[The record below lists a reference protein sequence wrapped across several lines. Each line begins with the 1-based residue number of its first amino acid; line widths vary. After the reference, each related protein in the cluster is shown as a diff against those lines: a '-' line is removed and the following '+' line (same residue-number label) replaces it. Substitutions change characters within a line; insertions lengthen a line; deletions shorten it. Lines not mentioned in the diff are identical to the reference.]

1 MKSLSDAIASAH
13 AADFLPARSQA
24 RSGDLGGACELID
37 SLDAGG
43 GVYLALV
50 RTGARIL
57 VVPGQLSDTGFHRAP
72 VSERIL
78 NTASTGNF
86 RIEHINSLSPDL
98 ATDDIVPSEHS
109 LTVDQSND
117 SVIVN
122 NRIMLKWQINAT
134 ASPAP
139 SRLRALNTQS
149 VTPLPLGTIEWID
162 PVSRE
167 VLTLATATEFISDSR
182 DGWEWAVEL
191 VRSYSQG
198 SGADAITPFA
208 EVGRMTGEMHA
219 ALARSKTA
227 DIDTGDTEIVEL
239 DHERIQG
246 FLDSAMDD
254 LATACEIVDGPAGD
268 RLRARQSVIRKRL
281 QTLANVD
288 HTPAIDTHGDFHV
301 GQILQSPDGVYYIV
315 DFDGSPIES
324 PLERLA
330 KQPAARDVASMLA
343 SIDHVARVVNYR
355 TEGLEPQAALIW
367 SAHAQEIFLLE
378 YKDVLRREGLL
389 AILDERLIEPFMLHQ
404 ELREFI
410 YSVRHL
416 PHWRYVPD
424 SVITSMFPAEERNE
438 GDI

>member
-1 MKSLSDAIASAH
+1 MKSLSAAIAVAH
-13 AADFLPARSQA
+13 AADLLPDRSQA
-24 RSGDLGGACELID
+24 RSGDLGETCELID
-37 SLDAGG
+37 SLDAGNG
-43 GVYLALV
+43 AYLALV

-57 VVPGQLSDTGFHRAP
+57 VVPGQLSDAGFHRAP

-78 NTASTGNF
+78 NTPSSGNF
-86 RIEHINSLSPDL
+86 RIEHINSLSTDNIP
-98 ATDDIVPSEHS
+98 ATEHS
-109 LTVDQSND
+109 ITVDQSND

-139 SRLRALNTQS
+139 SRLRALTSQP
-149 VTPLPLGTIEWID
+149 VTPLPIATIEWID
-162 PVSRE
+162 PDNGE
-167 VLTLATATEFISDSR
+167 VLTLATATEFILNSR

-191 VRSYSQG
+191 VRSYAQG
-198 SGADAITPFA
+198 SGVNAITPFA
-208 EVGRMTGEMHA
+208 RIGQMAGEMHA
-219 ALARSKTA
+219 ALART
-227 DIDTGDTEIVEL
+227 DTGDIDIMEL
-239 DHERIQG
+239 GRDRIQE
-246 FLDSAMDD
+246 FLDSALND
-254 LATACEIVDGPAGD
+254 LATACEIVDGPEGD
-268 RLRARQSVIRKRL
+268 RLRARQSVIRERL
-281 QTLANVD
+281 QTLANVER
-288 HTPAIDTHGDFHV
+288 TPAINTHGDFHV
-301 GQILQSPDGVYYIV
+301 GQILQSPESDYYIV

-355 TEGLEPQAALIW
+355 TEGLDPQVALIW
-367 SAHAQEIFLLE
+367 AAHAQEIFLLE
-378 YKDVLRREGLL
+378 YKDVLRREELL

-424 SVITSMFPAEERNE
+424 SVLTSMFPAEKRNE
-438 GDI
+438 GAI